1 MFESSFWRIIHYF
14 AMHNIGSK
22 EFYESLRFFLPRK
35 ILECWEDP
43 GKNEGE
49 DLTDWSIRIHN
60 KYNESKDQYAKWTRE
75 DCTIAHPM
83 TCDYK
88 AGKPTPWDVLHYIAV
103 HRSGEALRF
112 LRLFNRL
119 YPDDDCRNR
128 FFIDDP
134 VGMKETLYEWAIR
147 SHKRMNLEFK
157 FDIDHGVVYTSSV
170 PKEPIPES
178 QARLNPPM
186 PVSPYEGIKPDI
198 PITPPEPIEYELS
211 TSQNP
216 MLPTSSFSSLRLNQR
231 P

>member
-22 EFYESLRFFLPRK
+22 EYYESLRFFLPRK

-43 GKNEGE
+43 KEGE

-60 KYNESKDQYAKWTRE
+60 KYNQAKGQYAQWSRE
-75 DCTIAHPM
+75 ECTIAHPM

-88 AGKPTPWDVLHYIAV
+88 AGKSTPWDVLHYIAV
-103 HRSGEALRF
+103 HRSCEALHF
-112 LRLFNRL
+112 LHIFNKI

-128 FFIDDP
+128 FFIDNP

-157 FDIDHGVVYTSSV
+157 FDIDHNVIYASSI
-170 PKEPIPES
+170 PKEPIPEHNAPPY
-178 QARLNPPM
+178 QRLK
-186 PVSPYEGIKPDI
+186 V
-198 PITPPEPIEYELS
+198 
-211 TSQNP
+211 
-216 MLPTSSFSSLRLNQR
+216 
-231 P
+231 